1 MTEDQDAR
9 AALSADDPPTS
20 RGVREVSDLDRSL
33 VHGVAWNA
41 SVKFLSQIFTWASTL
56 IVARALTPDDYGL
69 VAMAIVF
76 TSLVEMVSDFGMGQ
90 SIVKHRDLTPRQI
103 AQINGLC
110 VLVGLAAWGITCAA
124 AYPVSVFFREPDL
137 VAVVLALGSGF
148 FITSFRSVPLSILE
162 RDMQFRAVS
171 LNEGINAI
179 VLSVLMVA
187 LALSGFKYWALVIGN
202 LVGAMLSTLLAYRV
216 APTPFA
222 WPRYREIKEAIVY
235 GGHMIGLRFCYYVT
249 TNADAFVVGKVLGQR
264 LLGAYSLAMT
274 IAAIPVEK
282 IGSLLVRVL
291 PPVISAVQHDSAK
304 LRRYVSAITE
314 ALSLLTMPA
323 SVGLALVATDLVPF
337 ALGDAWRP
345 AILPLQILSISIAH
359 RSTFVII
366 PSVAAIIG
374 LSRTS
379 MHVSALGAILLP
391 IAFFGGTF
399 WGIGGVAAVWLIVY
413 PLITFPYYY
422 VVFRRIHMSAGEYLT
437 ALWPATSCT
446 AVMAAVVYGVL
457 EVLPT
462 HWPMA
467 ARLAVEILVGA
478 VTYVAALIAF
488 HRKRLSAMRSIYDL
502 LRSKGQQPRA

>member
-9 AALSADDPPTS
+9 AALSADDPSTS
-20 RGVREVSDLDRSL
+20 RGVREVADLDRSF

-41 SVKFLSQIFTWASTL
+41 SVKALSQIVTWASTL

-69 VAMAIVF
+69 VAMAVVF
-76 TSLVEMVSDFGMGQ
+76 TGLVEMVSDFGMGQ
-90 SIVKHRDLTPRQI
+90 SIVKHRELTPRQI

-110 VLVGLAAWGITCAA
+110 VLVGLAAWGTCAA
-124 AYPVSVFFREPDL
+124 AYPVSMFFREPEL
-137 VAVVLALGSGF
+137 VAVVVALGSGF

-162 RDMQFRAVS
+162 RDMQFRTVS
-171 LNEGINAI
+171 LNEGINAV
-179 VLSVLMVA
+179 VLSTLMVA

-222 WPRYREIKEAIVY
+222 WPRYREIKEAMVY

-282 IGSLLVRVL
+282 IGSLVVRVL
-291 PPVISAVQHDSAK
+291 PPVISAVQNDSAT

-323 SVGLALVATDLVPF
+323 SVGLALVATELVPF

-345 AILPLQILSISIAH
+345 AILPLQVLSISIAH

-366 PSVAAIIG
+366 PTVAAIIG
-374 LSRTS
+374 LSRIS
-379 MHVSALGAILLP
+379 MRVSALGAILLP
-391 IAFFGGTF
+391 IAFFGGSF

-422 VVFRRIHMSAGEYLT
+422 VVFRRIHMSAGQYLT

-457 EVLPT
+457 EVLPP
-462 HWPMA
+462 HWPMEV
-467 ARLAVEILVGA
+467 RLGVEILVGA

-488 HRKRLSAMRSIYDL
+488 HGKRLSAMRSIYHL
-502 LRSKGQQPRA
+502 LRSKGQQPTA